1 MSNPPF
7 WGFVQPMSTSVELG
21 ITMVPQGGTHFLM
34 RYVTV
39 CERGLRF
46 VAVMGYGE
54 TNRTEA
60 WTLAGGPTS

>member
-1 MSNPPF
+1 
-7 WGFVQPMSTSVELG
+7 MSTSVELG